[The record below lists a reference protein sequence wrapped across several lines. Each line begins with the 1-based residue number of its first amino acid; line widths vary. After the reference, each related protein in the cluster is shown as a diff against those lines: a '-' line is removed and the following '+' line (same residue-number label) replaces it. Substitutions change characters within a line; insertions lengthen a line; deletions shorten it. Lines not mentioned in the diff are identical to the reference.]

1 MDLLSL
7 LGLILGA
14 GFIVVSILLGE
25 DPTTGA
31 QTLLPEQL
39 SGFWDLPSVMI
50 VLGGTIASLM
60 ISFPLKSFAKI
71 PKHLKIIFAPKR
83 NDNFLLNLPFLF
95 FCDIIDLLLKD
106 YVHDYHIRLYK
117 A

>member
-50 VLGGTIASLM
+50 VFGGTIASLM

-71 PKHLKIIFAPKR
+71 PKHLKIIFAPKKYNPQNYIEQIVYFAKEAR
-83 NDNFLLNLPFLF
+83 INGLLAL
-95 FCDIIDLLLKD
+95 
-106 YVHDYHIRLYK
+106 
-117 A
+117 